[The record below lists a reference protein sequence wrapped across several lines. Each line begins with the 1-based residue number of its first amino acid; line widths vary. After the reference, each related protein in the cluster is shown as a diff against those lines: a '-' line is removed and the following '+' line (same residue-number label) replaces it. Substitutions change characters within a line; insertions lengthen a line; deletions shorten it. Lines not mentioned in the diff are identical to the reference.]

1 LIPDIEEVDDMAAEP
16 RILVVDDEPV
26 VIRSAERVL
35 KTEGYQME
43 GALGGREAI
52 LQIETHPY
60 DLVFTDLK
68 MPEVDGITL
77 IRWIKKSRPDIGI
90 VIITG
95 YPSQDTMKEAL
106 ELGIIDYVPKPF
118 TPSVLLDVTKRA
130 VEWLKGRPAEAKKE
144 RKELPPSMAAELDRV
159 IELYRNRPGSLIPL
173 LQRAQEV
180 VGYLPPVVL
189 KRISRGMNI
198 PEAEVHGVVSFY
210 SFFTMKPRGD
220 HNIRVCL
227 GTACYVRGIEG
238 VVDKL
243 KDNLKIEVG
252 ETTDDR
258 KFSIEGVRCL
268 GACGLAPVM
277 MIDQDTF
284 GSLTPAKALSIL
296 GQYTGT
302 VIQTPETEEQA
313 VTEQEG

>member
-1 LIPDIEEVDDMAAEP
+1 MAAEP
-16 RILVVDDEPV
+16 KILVVDDEVV
-26 VIRSAERVL
+26 VIKSAERVL
-35 KTEGYQME
+35 KSEGYRIE

-52 LQIETHPY
+52 LKIEQGGY

-77 IRWIKKSRPDIGI
+77 IRWIKKTKPETGI

-95 YPSQDTMKEAL
+95 YPSQETMKEAI

-130 VEWLKGRPAEAKKE
+130 VAWAEGRKPAGEKGAEEFPPA
-144 RKELPPSMAAELDRV
+144 MAAELDRV
-159 IELYRNRPGSLIPL
+159 IKDYRRRPGCLIPV
-173 LQRAQEV
+173 LQRAQEI
-180 VGYLPPVVL
+180 VGYLPPVVQ
-189 KRISRGMNI
+189 KRVAKGLNI
-198 PEAEVHGVVSFY
+198 PQAEVHSVVSFY

-227 GTACYVRGIEG
+227 GTACYVKGIEG
-238 VVDKL
+238 VVHKI
-243 KDNLKIEVG
+243 KENLKIDIG
-252 ETTDDR
+252 ETTDDK

-277 MIDQDTF
+277 MIDQDTY
-284 GSLTPAKALSIL
+284 GALTPSKAITIIS
-296 GQYTGT
+296 QYGGPVGT
-302 VIQTPETEEQA
+302 QAPAEELETA
-313 VTEQEG
+313 VEQEG

>member
-1 LIPDIEEVDDMAAEP
+1 MADEP
-16 RILVVDDEPV
+16 RILVVDDEIV
-26 VIRSAERVL
+26 VIKSAERVL
-35 KTEGYQME
+35 KSEGYQIE

-52 LQIETHPY
+52 LKMEQGNY

-77 IRWIKKSRPDIGI
+77 IRWVKKSRPNTGI

-130 VEWLKGRPAEAKKE
+130 VEWAEGRKPAEEKGLE
-144 RKELPPSMAAELDRV
+144 VFPPAMAAEIDRV
-159 IELYRNRPGSLIPL
+159 IREYRHKPGCLIPV
-173 LQRAQEV
+173 LQRAQEI
-180 VGYLPPVVL
+180 VGFLPPVVQ
-189 KRISRGMNI
+189 KRIAKGLNV
-198 PEAEVHGVVSFY
+198 PQAEVHSVVSFY

-227 GTACYVRGIEG
+227 GTACYVKGIEG
-238 VVDKL
+238 VVGKIRET
-243 KDNLKIEVG
+243 LKIDIG
-252 ETTDDR
+252 ETTDDK
-258 KFSIEGVRCL
+258 KFSLEGVRCL

-277 MIDQDTF
+277 VIDEDTF
-284 GSLTPAKALSIL
+284 GNMSAKKAIEVINRYSPVAAEAAAGNEEEALA
-296 GQYTGT
+296 GQ
-302 VIQTPETEEQA
+302 EE
-313 VTEQEG
+313 